1 MGTDEGKFANISQ
14 SCFVPSIDYKEGSNG
29 AHIYIYNFPDCS
41 EKCFKNILLAL
52 KIFGWDW
59 KRYGASLLRL

>member
-52 KIFGWDW
+52 KYLVEIG
-59 KRYGASLLRL
+59 RGTEQVCL